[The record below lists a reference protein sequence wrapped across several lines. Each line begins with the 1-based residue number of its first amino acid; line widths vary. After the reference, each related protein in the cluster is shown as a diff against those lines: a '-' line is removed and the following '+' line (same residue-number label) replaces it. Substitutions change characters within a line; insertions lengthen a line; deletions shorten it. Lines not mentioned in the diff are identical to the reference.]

1 MGGKE
6 DTVTPRKATLK
17 ALLGSADREGWVA
30 TMLPRRM
37 RDQLYH
43 PQQSARSL
51 GWGVVR
57 KPELKGRYCTL
68 RRMLTM

>member
-51 GWGVVR
+51 GVCVC
-57 KPELKGRYCTL
+57 EET
-68 RRMLTM
+68 

>member
-17 ALLGSADREGWVA
+17 GLLGSADREGWVA

-51 GWGVVR
+51 GVCV
-57 KPELKGRYCTL
+57 
-68 RRMLTM
+68 